1 MSILREITIKSEKY
15 WKTDEILIFVG
26 ARQAGKTTILKQIKK
41 SLEKQNNSCF
51 FLDLEDSEYLEL
63 LNQSPKNLF
72 KIFSI
77 DLSKKNFIFV
87 DEVQYLKNPS
97 NFLKYIFD
105 EYKGKIKLIV
115 SGSSAFYIDRKF
127 TDSLAGRKKIFNVY
141 TLSFKEFLRFKNEN
155 ELAEK
160 DFNRISLEE
169 KNKVS
174 LYYREFM
181 IFGGYPRVVLASLE
195 DKKDTLKEI
204 AHSYIKKDIYEA
216 NIRQDEMFY
225 KFFKILAAQTGNLVN
240 ASELANTLNLSK
252 TAIDNYLYVMQKSF
266 HLALINPFF
275 QNIRKEI
282 IKMPKIYFFD
292 LGLRNFFTDNF
303 NQLETRSDKGQ
314 LLENAVF
321 RQFLEK
327 YDASEIK
334 FWRTINQKE
343 IDFIVGDSA
352 YEVKINSGKTKDKKY
367 KLFLE
372 NYPDKKFAFVSID
385 SKINNIGKYPV
396 IDVWNI

>member
-15 WKTDEILIFVG
+15 WKTDEVLIFVG

-41 SLEKQNNSCF
+41 SLEEQGETCF

-72 KIFSI
+72 KIFSM
-77 DLSKKNFIFV
+77 DLAKKNFIFV

-97 NFLKYIFD
+97 NFLKYFYD

-141 TLSFKEFLRFKNEN
+141 TLSFREFLRFKNEN
-155 ELAEK
+155 DLADK
-160 DFNRISLEE
+160 DFNNIGLED
-169 KNKVS
+169 KNKIS

-204 AHSYIKKDIYEA
+204 AYSYIKKDIYEA
-216 NIRQDEMFY
+216 NIKQDELFY
-225 KFFKILAAQTGNLVN
+225 KFFKILAFQAGNMVN
-240 ASELANTLNLSK
+240 ASELANTLKLSK

-266 HLALINPFF
+266 HIALIRPFF

-282 IKMPKIYFFD
+282 TKMPKIYFFD
-292 LGLRNFFTDNF
+292 LGLRNFFSDNF
-303 NQLETRSDKGQ
+303 NQFEMRNDKGQ

-327 YDASEIK
+327 YDVDEIK
-334 FWRTINQKE
+334 FWRTIDQKE
-343 IDFIVGDSA
+343 IDFVVGNSA
-352 YEVKINSGKTKDKKY
+352 YEVKINSDKIDQKKY
-367 KLFLE
+367 AFFLE
-372 NYPDKKFAFVSID
+372 NYPDRKLEFISLDIKPD
-385 SKINNIGKYPV
+385 NTEGYP
-396 IDVWNI
+396 IADVWNI

>member
-1 MSILREITIKSEKY
+1 MSILREITTKSEKY

-41 SLEKQNNSCF
+41 SLEKQNDSCF

-87 DEVQYLKNPS
+87 DEAQYLKNPS

-141 TLSFKEFLRFKNEN
+141 TLSFREFLRFKNEN
-155 ELAEK
+155 DLAEK
-160 DFNRISLEE
+160 DFNSISFEE
-169 KNKVS
+169 KNKIS

-181 IFGGYPRVVLASLE
+181 VFGGYPRIVLASLE
-195 DKKDTLKEI
+195 DKKDALKEI

-216 NIRQDEMFY
+216 NIKQDEMFY

-240 ASELANTLNLSK
+240 GSELANTLNLSK

-266 HLALINPFF
+266 HVALIRPFF

-282 IKMPKIYFFD
+282 TKMPKIYFFD
-292 LGLRNFFTDNF
+292 LGLRNFFADNF
-303 NQLETRSDKGQ
+303 NQFETRSDKGQ

-334 FWRTINQKE
+334 FWRTIDQKE
-343 IDFIVGDSA
+343 IDFIAGCSA
-352 YEVKINSGKTKDKKY
+352 YEVKINPDKIKNKKY
-367 KLFLE
+367 KPFLE
-372 NYPDKKFAFVSID
+372 NYPDKKLAFISID
-385 SKINNIGKYPV
+385 SKIENIGEHP
-396 IDVWNI
+396 ILDVWNV